1 MKQPGAVCKFGII
14 GDIFQKHGEWFSKH
28 PALKKANII
37 DPGRI
42 LEMKFEQ
49 MFNRPLAEFD
59 LMNLSKTDAKSFK
72 DELKFIIK
80 SFEGGQVNTK
90 LGEYLWSTQERTK
103 NAPQLANVYNKNSKR
118 FSSIEDNN
126 LLLPK
131 ISLKKTG
138 KGKRAGKVINNIENI
153 YMDILL
159 GSEDDKIMEQHKITK
174 NQLSGY
180 KRTITHKRKV
190 NKLKEFVMGL
200 SK

>member
-90 LGEYLWSTQERTK
+90 LGEYLWSTQERAK
-103 NAPQLANVYNKNSKR
+103 NAPQLANVYNDFLNINHRRKGYQIKSEEMYQRILDSLRLESTRLGYHEGTMIRGEKGGFKKSIKKGMDLEAKIYEAQVDVQNKVPGSSRKLQNS
-118 FSSIEDNN
+118 
-126 LLLPK
+126 LL
-131 ISLKKTG
+131 
-138 KGKRAGKVINNIENI
+138 
-153 YMDILL
+153 
-159 GSEDDKIMEQHKITK
+159 
-174 NQLSGY
+174 
-180 KRTITHKRKV
+180 
-190 NKLKEFVMGL
+190 
-200 SK
+200 